1 MLWHN
6 RTHSAASAIVLCA
19 LSRLFYNLRMG
30 NRLNERVRRT
40 DQPYP
45 QPGHPG
51 DFSQQDRNRNS
62 RPGHPGDFSHVSHQD
77 GDRNSRPEHP
87 GASLKQD
94 GDRNPQPGHPGDFSH
109 QDGDRNSRPEHSVAS
124 LHRNEGTCFLS
135 RVAWMTYPSGEGMLP
150 IIVVDEILIGQ
161 FKVS

>member
-1 MLWHN
+1 
-6 RTHSAASAIVLCA
+6 
-19 LSRLFYNLRMG
+19 MG
-30 NRLNERVRRT
+30 NRLIERVRRT
-40 DQPYP
+40 DQPYT

-62 RPGHPGDFSHVSHQD
+62 RPRHPGDFSHVSHQD
-77 GDRNSRPEHP
+77 GDRNSWPEHP

-124 LHRNEGTCFLS
+124 VHRNEGTCLS
-135 RVAWMTYPSGEGMLP
+135 IVLILLSMFNSSID
-150 IIVVDEILIGQ
+150 IIPFWGGYIIYD
-161 FKVS
+161 SS